1 MDRALCL
8 FTSGM
13 VAGAGTSITMMS
25 VPSIKAS
32 SDPLPAWKK
41 LYKIG
46 SKFVP
51 AMILVTSGVAIK
63 LYLKTEDNRYLAVA
77 GSNLLIVPY
86 TILFMKSTNDAL
98 FAIEDN
104 EYRENNQEEEKV
116 RKLIKSWATL
126 QCGRTTLGLVGFVI
140 TILIGVKKCK

>member
-13 VAGAGTSITMMS
+13 VAGVSTGITMIS

-32 SDPLPAWKK
+32 SDPLPSWKK

-63 LYLKTEDNRYLAVA
+63 LFLKTDDNRYLAVA
-77 GSNLLIVPY
+77 GSNLVIIPY
-86 TILFMKSTNDAL
+86 TLLFMKPTNDAL
-98 FAIEDN
+98 FAIKDN
-104 EYRENNQEEEKV
+104 EYKENGEDEV

-126 QCGRTTLGLVGFVI
+126 QCGRTTLGLLGFAI